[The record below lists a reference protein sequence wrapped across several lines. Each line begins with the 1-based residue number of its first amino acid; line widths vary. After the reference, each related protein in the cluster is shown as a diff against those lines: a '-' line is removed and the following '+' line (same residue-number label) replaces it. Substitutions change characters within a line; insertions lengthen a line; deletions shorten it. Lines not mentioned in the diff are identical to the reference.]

1 MKTGSAL
8 HFICI
13 YVLSGSMKRSILLK
27 DFNTLE
33 KHPRCLQLF
42 SGKRPF
48 GHDIFN
54 LKGQWSSVI
63 QWLTDV
69 NFQHIHPNFAVPF
82 NRCSLDHFWFLGQRG
97 LLAKKQWLIPVEV
110 GALSWDSW
118 CCSFSWFIGLVL
130 MEESDTLPFG
140 CWWLQDLCCS

>member
-13 YVLSGSMKRSILLK
+13 YMLSRSMKRSILLK

-33 KHPRCLQLF
+33 KPPRYLQLF

-54 LKGQWSSVI
+54 LKGQ
-63 QWLTDV
+63 
-69 NFQHIHPNFAVPF
+69 
-82 NRCSLDHFWFLGQRG
+82 
-97 LLAKKQWLIPVEV
+97 
-110 GALSWDSW
+110 
-118 CCSFSWFIGLVL
+118 
-130 MEESDTLPFG
+130 
-140 CWWLQDLCCS
+140 